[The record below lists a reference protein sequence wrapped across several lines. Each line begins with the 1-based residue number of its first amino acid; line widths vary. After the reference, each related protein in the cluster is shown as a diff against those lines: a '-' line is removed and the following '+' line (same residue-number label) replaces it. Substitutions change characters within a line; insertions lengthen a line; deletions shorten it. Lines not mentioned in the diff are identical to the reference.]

1 MADDL
6 ENVIFFFFASTSS
19 PADRSVM
26 TSGAEET
33 EKKKKV
39 ALRAAVTFRAV
50 NIRCDSGRIRRVK
63 TFSHQSEGSS
73 KYQNKP

>member
-6 ENVIFFFFASTSS
+6 ENANFLFFASTSS
-19 PADRSVM
+19 PADRSVT

-33 EKKKKV
+33 EKKKA